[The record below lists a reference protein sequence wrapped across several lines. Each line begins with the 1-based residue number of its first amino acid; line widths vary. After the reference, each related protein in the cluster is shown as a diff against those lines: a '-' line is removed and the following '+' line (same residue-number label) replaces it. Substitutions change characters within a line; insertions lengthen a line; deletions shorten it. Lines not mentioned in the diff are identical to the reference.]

1 MNGNPAMKNHIKEL
15 QKQQIKYQDEVIV
28 IHLKPIYI
36 LLFLIFGLL
45 LGYLI
50 PLNKVAL
57 TVILIAISSAWQHIM
72 NVLESF
78 LGYEYSSTFII
89 TKIGFLLVLNLIL
102 LRLAIIAFQRT

>member
-45 LGYLI
+45 LGYLM

-78 LGYEYSSTFII
+78 LAMNIQVRS
-89 TKIGFLLVLNLIL
+89 
-102 LRLAIIAFQRT
+102 